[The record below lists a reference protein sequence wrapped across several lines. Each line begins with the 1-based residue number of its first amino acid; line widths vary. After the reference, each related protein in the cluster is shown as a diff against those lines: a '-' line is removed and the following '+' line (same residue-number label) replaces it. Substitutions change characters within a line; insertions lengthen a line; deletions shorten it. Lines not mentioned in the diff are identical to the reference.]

1 LPQNGEG
8 RQTIPLVV
16 VEVRGRNIGL
26 EVDEI
31 LGSEE
36 VLIKSLGEPLERI
49 PGFSVV
55 TIVGY
60 GRPVLILD
68 VVNLI

>member
-1 LPQNGEG
+1 M
-8 RQTIPLVV
+8 VV
-16 VEVRGRNIGL
+16 VEVRGRNVGL

-36 VLIKSLGEPLERI
+36 VFIKSLGEPLERI
-49 PGFSVV
+49 PGFSGV
-55 TIVGY
+55 TILGD

-68 VVNLI
+68 VVNLM